1 MDQIDYK
8 EVEPT
13 EQKKLF
19 NKICDD
25 IIQKTNEYRERFNG
39 RGYIKEG
46 EYKGEPI
53 FGYDL
58 TDVGDFIGKAIGQ
71 NTRKDEKD
79 LNIWAYDKN
88 SFVFGFHHGYSL
100 FDGTH

>member
-8 EVEPT
+8 ELEPT

-46 EYKGEPI
+46 EFKGEPI
-53 FGYDL
+53 L
-58 TDVGDFIGKAIGQ
+58 VMT
-71 NTRKDEKD
+71 
-79 LNIWAYDKN
+79 
-88 SFVFGFHHGYSL
+88 
-100 FDGTH
+100 